1 MQKIFITFGA
11 GSEDYNAAC
20 DRLVSQANSCQI
32 FDKVIGFKM
41 EDLKQ
46 DLVFWNQ
53 HSEFIQNNPRGI
65 GYWLWKPYLILK
77 TLYNMNNGDVL
88 IYADSGCEIDVRK
101 RNNILYMIE
110 NICQTEHI
118 ISSFCDTEKKWVKKD
133 IVEYLNMDENMYLD
147 TPQRQASSICI
158 KKTNLTYSLVH
169 EWYNACCNYHLID
182 DSPSISQ
189 NYNCF
194 VENRH
199 DQSIFSLLT
208 KKYNLGNNVSL
219 DGFAIN
225 IARNRTGKSRLN
237 Q

>member
-1 MQKIFITFGA
+1 MQKVFITFGA

-20 DRLVSQANSCQI
+20 DRLVSQATNCQI
-32 FDKVIGFKM
+32 FDEVIGFKF

-65 GYWLWKPYLILK
+65 GYWIWKPYLILK
-77 TLYNMNNGDVL
+77 TLYNMTDGDVL

-110 NICQTEHI
+110 NISPVEHI
-118 ISSFCDTEKKWVKKD
+118 IASFVDIEKKWVKKD
-133 IVEYLNMDENMYLD
+133 LIEYLNMDNSIYLD
-147 TPQRQASSICI
+147 TPQLQASAICI
-158 KKTNLTYSLVH
+158 KKNSLTHSLIQ
-169 EWYNACCNYHLID
+169 EWYTISCKYHLID
-182 DSPSISQ
+182 DSPSISK
-189 NYNCF
+189 NYDCF

-208 KKYNLGNNVSL
+208 KKYNVGKNVSL

-225 IARNRTGKSRLN
+225 IARNRSGKSLLR
-237 Q
+237 